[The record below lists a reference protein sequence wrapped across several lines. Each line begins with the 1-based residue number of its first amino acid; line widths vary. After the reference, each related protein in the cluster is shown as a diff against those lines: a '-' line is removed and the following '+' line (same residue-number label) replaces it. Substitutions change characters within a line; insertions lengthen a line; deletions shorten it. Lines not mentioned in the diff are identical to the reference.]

1 MIHIGHSK
9 AIWADRDIRVRGES
23 MVAWPVNVNQKAYGM
38 EKTQAE
44 NVERIEF
51 ESGRARTYLKNSKA
65 TNIFSFLLT
74 FEDHTG
80 AGSEYKRFLDWWD
93 NSLHGLA
100 GSFEFPDLITHTGT
114 KEYRAIEDYNVTGQK
129 FKEVSLTVEEL

>member
-1 MIHIGHSK
+1 MYK
-9 AIWADRDIRVRGES
+9 ASASGWTAITFGKEI
-23 MVAWPVNVNQKAYGM
+23 Q
-38 EKTQAE
+38 
-44 NVERIEF
+44 F

-129 FKEVSLTVEEL
+129 FKEVSLTVSNVLITLPSSLNTSNLPSFGRIGVVFSRLLI